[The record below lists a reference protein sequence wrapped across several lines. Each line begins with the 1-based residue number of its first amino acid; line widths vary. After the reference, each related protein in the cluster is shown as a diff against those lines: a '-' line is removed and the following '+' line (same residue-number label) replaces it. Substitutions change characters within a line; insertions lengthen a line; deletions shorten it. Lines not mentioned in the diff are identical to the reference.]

1 MSALNQGEKAAL
13 RGLLSEISAR
23 SGLRPRHAQ
32 QALIGAIAKAVA
44 GSGPRYVM
52 VEAPTGTGKSLA
64 IMLSAAV
71 AWEQRQKRT
80 LIATSGVLLM
90 RQLIGEARVIE
101 AVTGRSVAFATIKG
115 RRRYLCPVRARMTN
129 NVGLALVR
137 EFEAGTW
144 DGDLDNK
151 ATEAV
156 DMDALT
162 AGARECAGEACPDY
176 ARCPYQVAAARAR
189 QAAVVVT
196 NHAYLI
202 SASRLCDEVDNPCSP
217 KQGVVLI
224 ADEAH
229 CLEETARQTMRR
241 CLPLGD
247 NFIAAIQ
254 RQWRVAHKAAKGLRL
269 GVSDRLA
276 ERLAAE
282 LRALRQAASCRVEHG
297 ALVIPAGKPP
307 AWLRPL
313 VARLRETCSELVT
326 VLDETLLPPVR
337 QHAAIAARDALTV
350 LSVVG
355 RLADT
360 IEEARSVLDAFED
373 ERPATEWPP
382 ARWLQGGDDE
392 VAFAWSAPTEVGPL
406 LREMLWQ
413 RVDAAAL
420 VSATL
425 RSVGG
430 FGPTASALGMPDG
443 SGALVLR
450 SPFALDRQAVVEI
463 PAMRADPRDEAFA
476 AEVASVLPQVLRAK
490 AVLVLFASRAQMER
504 VYDLMPAELAADV
517 LLQGSGGT
525 TQEIMRRHGER
536 VAAGKRSLIFGLASF
551 YTGVDL
557 PGRLCEQVV
566 IVRLPFR
573 SPGDPVEMARAE
585 AYAANG
591 RSYFREVALPDAGR
605 RLVQGA
611 GRLIRREADRGT
623 ITILDP
629 RLKRTGWGAQLQRLL
644 SGAGYRLGEKLDS
657 RER

>member
-71 AWEQRQKRT
+71 AWQQRQKRT

-382 ARWLQGGDDE
+382 ARWLQGGDNE
-392 VAFAWSAPTEVGPL
+392 VAFAWAAPTEVGPL
-406 LREMLWQ
+406 LRAMLWQ
-413 RVDAAAL
+413 RVDAAVL

-430 FGPTASALGMPDG
+430 FAPAAAALGMPDG

-463 PAMRADPRDEAFA
+463 PAMRADPNDEEAFCT
-476 AEVASVLPQVLRAK
+476 EVASLLPGALRARG
-490 AVLVLFASRAQMER
+490 VLVLFASRAQMQR
-504 VYDLMPAELAADV
+504 VYELLPPELQGQV
-517 LLQGSGGT
+517 LLQGACGA
-525 TQEIMRRHGER
+525 TQDMLRMHEAAL
-536 VAAGKRSLIFGLASF
+536 AAGARSLIFGLASF

-557 PGRLCEQVV
+557 PGALCEQVM
-566 IVRLPFR
+566 IVRVPFR
-573 SPGDPVEMARAE
+573 PPGDPIEQARAA
-585 AYAANG
+585 AYAAHG
-591 RSYFREVALPDAGR
+591 RSYFAEVALPDAGR

-611 GRLIRREADRGT
+611 GRLIRRETDRGT
-623 ITILDP
+623 ITIIDP
-629 RLKRTGWGAQLQRLL
+629 RLRASGWGRQLVRLL
-644 SGAGYRLGEKLDS
+644 QGAGYS
-657 RER
+657 P